1 MDLLAQIY
9 LVSTEA
15 HCRLCYLEP
24 QAPPLHKPF
33 MPQSKEFDFWGKNS
47 FMSWPCK
54 PPTCMPSYVHPC
66 NLCIGC
72 NYFSCGSHA

>member
-9 LVSTEA
+9 LVRTEA
-15 HCRLCYLEP
+15 HCQLRYLEP

-33 MPQSKEFDFWGKNS
+33 MPQLNAFGFWEKNYS
-47 FMSWPCK
+47 LSWLCK

-66 NLCIGC
+66 NL
-72 NYFSCGSHA
+72 